1 MKQKIEK
8 VNEIINL
15 INKTKKR
22 LNKDLLGTK
31 KTYSDLVV
39 YVKNNRYKEL
49 SDILKLNSKFYNFTF
64 NEHEYLQNLF
74 DLYTKE
80 FKETFN
86 PFKSSYTIL
95 NPKIFKK

>member
-31 KTYSDLVV
+31 KLILTWWFMLKIIDIKNCLTY
-39 YVKNNRYKEL
+39 
-49 SDILKLNSKFYNFTF
+49 
-64 NEHEYLQNLF
+64 
-74 DLYTKE
+74 
-80 FKETFN
+80 
-86 PFKSSYTIL
+86 
-95 NPKIFKK
+95 